1 MTGCSSPTRT
11 AEDETPG
18 AQAAGNAS
26 RTRAATQARFRAT
39 TPSATGPSS
48 LPPCPL
54 FSSTRGVRKSESPTQ
69 ECALADLPAGVPA
82 RVVSIDEERR
92 RVLAA
97 HGIRPAGV
105 GSVGDDAPF
114 GGPRIVR
121 LGPARLAIARVVA
134 AAIRVRPVPAAGAP
148 RPPSAPPHP
157 P

>member
-11 AEDETPG
+11 AEDETLG

-26 RTRAATQARFRAT
+26 RTRAATQARVRARP
-39 TPSATGPSS
+39 PSATGPSS

-82 RVVSIDEERR
+82 RVVSIEEEWPRA
-92 RVLAA
+92 LAA
-97 HGIRPAGV
+97 HGIRPGV
-105 GSVGDDAPF
+105 VVSVEDDAPF
-114 GGPRIVR
+114 GGPRVIR

-134 AAIRVRPVPAAGAP
+134 AAVRGRPEPAPGAAGRRWAT
-148 RPPSAPPHP
+148 
-157 P
+157 